1 MTHFN
6 IGKNISL
13 YFGNQRISWKSH
25 EICVLENISGFFSG
39 LLLLQASECLLILLP
54 IISYTNVELILLPLL
69 IWKVNLSTNGTR
81 VWAETYG
88 ENTCSGSMK
97 SYEVE
102 VKNVSSVGEEK
113 VNEKFVP
120 VSNIFSSQSRL
131 DNVLPRSGSWK
142 CVSSDWTLG
151 SWGGFLV
158 GILIFPSD
166 VLNCKYSD
174 KELHTF
180 KKPPEFCK
188 LL

>member
-1 MTHFN
+1 
-6 IGKNISL
+6 
-13 YFGNQRISWKSH
+13 
-25 EICVLENISGFFSG
+25 
-39 LLLLQASECLLILLP
+39 
-54 IISYTNVELILLPLL
+54 
-69 IWKVNLSTNGTR
+69 
-81 VWAETYG
+81 
-88 ENTCSGSMK
+88 MK

-102 VKNVSSVGEEK
+102 VKNASSVGEEE

-142 CVSSDWTLG
+142 CASSDLTLA
-151 SWGGFLV
+151 SRGGFLV

-180 KKPPEFCK
+180 TKN
-188 LL
+188 